1 MAYYSDIETD
11 RRLAELE
18 KKIAKEYRAAN
29 KDLTR
34 TAQEYFEKF
43 EKRYKKEYAAYQD
56 GKYTKA
62 QFDAWV
68 KAQVM
73 RGEHWQHLRDQAAER
88 MTHTNTIAAAYI
100 NSDMPSIWALNFN
113 YEGYRAEQELRG
125 ISFDIAD
132 EWTVR
137 RLMTE
142 EPDLLPTLPPE
153 KAINIPK
160 DQLWNRRK
168 ITQSVNA
175 AIIRGQGTSELAK
188 SFERVVGMNRTSAI
202 RNARTAYTGAQNGGR
217 QQSYEALAAMGVK
230 VEKQWIA
237 TLDGATRPSHMRLD
251 GEIVPYKDTFSNGLQ
266 YPGDR
271 AGSPAEVYNCRCTMK
286 AILDGNR
293 NGTRTRRA
301 RDEKGENQIVEN
313 MTYTGRDGTVSYQKW
328 LKDKQGEKIQRYTL
342 PKDFH
347 DTRNVGNPI
356 SQEDLREVL
365 QLAASS
371 GVRISGVNDTSGGFK
386 HYCGEKRVIIN
397 LITELGRQ
405 TRRQLNG
412 VKNVTPVLRYDNLLG
427 ENGQLDVG
435 SFAST
440 SGRVITLNKF
450 FFDDSDYLIKSYD
463 EEVAEGFFAKGTSYT
478 NILDHEYMHCL
489 CNSNGWIEDK
499 VISAIERVAKELGLK
514 LDKFISDEISIYAA
528 GQTGFGSR
536 QEAVAEVFSKLNG
549 NDAAIAEKI
558 FKEAGLI

>member
-11 RRLAELE
+11 KRLAELE

-73 RGEHWQHLRDQAAER
+73 RGEHWQNLRDQAAER
-88 MTHTNTIAAAYI
+88 LTHTNTIAAAYI
-100 NSDMPSIWALNFN
+100 NNDMPSIWALNFN
-113 YEGYRAEQELRG
+113 YEGYRAEQKLRG

-202 RNARTAYTGAQNGGR
+202 RNAKTAYTGAQNGGR

-230 VEKQWIA
+230 VEKLWIA

-286 AILDGNR
+286 AIL
-293 NGTRTRRA
+293 NGDRKGKRTRRA
-301 RDEKGENQIVEN
+301 RDENGENQIVEN

-356 SQEDLREVL
+356 SQEDLRGVL

-371 GVRISGVNDTSGGFK
+371 GVRISGVNDASGGFK
-386 HYCGEKRVIIN
+386 HYCGKKRVIIN

-405 TRRQLNG
+405 TSRQLNG

-427 ENGQLDVG
+427 KNGQLDVG

-440 SGRVITLNKF
+440 NGRVITLNKF
-450 FFDDSDYLIKSYD
+450 FFDDSDYLIRSY
-463 EEVAEGFFAKGTSYT
+463 ESEVKKGFFAKGTSYT

-499 VISAIERVAKELGLK
+499 VISAIEKVAKELGLK
-514 LDKFISDEISIYAA
+514 SEKFISDEISIYAS

-536 QEAVAEVFSKLNG
+536 QETVAEVFSKLNG
-549 NDAAIAEKI
+549 KDAVIAEKI

>member
-11 RRLAELE
+11 KRLAELE

-73 RGEHWQHLRDQAAER
+73 RGEHWQNLRDQAAER
-88 MTHTNTIAAAYI
+88 LTHTNTIAAAYI
-100 NSDMPSIWALNFN
+100 NNDMPSIWALNFN

-202 RNARTAYTGAQNGGR
+202 RNAKTAYTGAQNGGR

-230 VEKQWIA
+230 VEKLWIA

-286 AILDGNR
+286 AILNGNR
-293 NGTRTRRA
+293 KGTRTRRA
-301 RDEKGENQIVEN
+301 RDENGENQIVEN

-328 LKDKQGEKIQRYTL
+328 LKDKQGEKLQRYTL

-365 QLAASS
+365 QLAANS
-371 GVRISGVNDTSGGFK
+371 GVRVSGVNDTSGGFK
-386 HYCGEKRVIIN
+386 YYCGDKRVIIN
-397 LITELGRQ
+397 LIAELGRQ
-405 TRRQLNG
+405 TSKQLNG

-427 ENGQLDVG
+427 KNGQLDVG

-440 SGRVITLNKF
+440 NGRVITLNKF
-450 FFDDSDYLIKSYD
+450 FFDDSDYLIRSY
-463 EEVAEGFFAKGTSYT
+463 ESEVKKGFFAKGTSYT
-478 NILDHEYMHCL
+478 SIADHEYMHCL

-499 VISAIERVAKELGLK
+499 VISAIENIAKKLGLK
-514 LDKFISDEISIYAA
+514 MDKFISDEISIYAA

-536 QEAVAEVFSKLNG
+536 QEAVAEVFSKLTG
-549 NDAAIAEKI
+549 KDAVIAEKI
-558 FKEAGLI
+558 FKEAGLL

>member
-1 MAYYSDIETD
+1 MTYYSDIETD

-88 MTHTNTIAAAYI
+88 LTHTNTIAAAYI
-100 NSDMPSIWALNFN
+100 NSDMPSIWTLNFN

-175 AIIRGQGTSELAK
+175 AIIRGQGVSELAK
-188 SFERVVGMNRTSAI
+188 SFEHVVGMNRTSAI

-217 QQSYEALAAMGVK
+217 QQSYEALAAMGVD

-251 GEIVPYKDTFSNGLQ
+251 GETVPYKDTFSNGLE
-266 YPGDR
+266 YPGDP

-293 NGTRTRRA
+293 NATRTRRA
-301 RDEKGENQIVEN
+301 RDENGENKIVEN
-313 MTYTGRDGTVSYQKW
+313 MTYAGQGRTVSYQRWIDHKNEKMMQSYVDSAECITTPKKYTEYF
-328 LKDKQGEKIQRYTL
+328 LKGGTSHSREFFDVGYSA
-342 PKDFH
+342 KD
-347 DTRNVGNPI
+347 
-356 SQEDLREVL
+356 DL
-365 QLAASS
+365 
-371 GVRISGVNDTSGGFK
+371 I
-386 HYCGEKRVIIN
+386 
-397 LITELGRQ
+397 
-405 TRRQLNG
+405 
-412 VKNVTPVLRYDNLLG
+412 LRYDMAKQFNISKGVEKRITEDGADEMNIYMQLG
-427 ENGQLDVG
+427 ITKART
-435 SFAST
+435 FRT
-440 SGRVITLNKF
+440 SWRKDAGTDRYRIITAYRF
-450 FFDDSDYLIKSYD
+450 
-463 EEVAEGFFAKGTSYT
+463 
-478 NILDHEYMHCL
+478 
-489 CNSNGWIEDK
+489 K
-499 VISAIERVAKELGLK
+499 VKK
-514 LDKFISDEISIYAA
+514 K
-528 GQTGFGSR
+528 
-536 QEAVAEVFSKLNG
+536 
-549 NDAAIAEKI
+549 
-558 FKEAGLI
+558 

>member
-34 TAQEYFEKF
+34 TAQEYFKKF

-73 RGEHWQHLRDQAAER
+73 RGEHWQNLRDQAAER
-88 MTHTNTIAAAYI
+88 LTHTNTIAATYI
-100 NSDMPSIWALNFN
+100 NNDMPSIWALNFN

-137 RLMTE
+137 RIMTE

-301 RDEKGENQIVEN
+301 RDENGENQIVEN

-356 SQEDLREVL
+356 SQEDLKEVL
-365 QLAASS
+365 QLATNS

-386 HYCGEKRVIIN
+386 YYCGDKKVIIN

-405 TRRQLNG
+405 TSKQLNG

-427 ENGQLDVG
+427 KNGQLDVG

-440 SGRVITLNKF
+440 NGRVITLNKF
-450 FFDDSDYLIKSYD
+450 FFDDSDYLIRSY
-463 EEVAEGFFAKGTSYT
+463 EGEVKKGFFAKGTSYT

-499 VISAIERVAKELGLK
+499 VISAIEKVAKELGLK
-514 LDKFISDEISIYAA
+514 SEKFISDEISIYAS

-536 QEAVAEVFSKLNG
+536 QETVAEVFSKLNG
-549 NDAAIAEKI
+549 KDAVIAEKI

>member
-11 RRLAELE
+11 KRLAELE

-73 RGEHWQHLRDQAAER
+73 RGEHWQNIRDQAAER
-88 MTHTNTIAAAYI
+88 LTHTNTIAAAYI

-175 AIIRGQGTSELAK
+175 AIIRGQGVSELAK
-188 SFERVVGMNRTSAI
+188 SFEHVVGMNRTSAI

-217 QQSYEALAAMGVK
+217 QQSYEALAAMGVD

-251 GEIVPYKDTFSNGLQ
+251 GETVPYKDTFSNGLE
-266 YPGDR
+266 YPGDP

-293 NGTRTRRA
+293 NATRTRRA
-301 RDEKGENQIVEN
+301 RDENGENKIVEN
-313 MTYTGRDGTVSYQKW
+313 MTYTGQGRTVSYHRWINK
-328 LKDKQGEKIQRYTL
+328 KIETGHDHALYTRGDPL
-342 PKDFH
+342 LEVTGDMKTVKPK
-347 DTRNVGNPI
+347 
-356 SQEDLREVL
+356 EY
-365 QLAASS
+365 LAIVNMLSAE
-371 GVRISGVNDTSGGFK
+371 GVA
-386 HYCGEKRVIIN
+386 IIN
-397 LITELGRQ
+397 SGSPDRIFYQLQNGKAGIMAWPDKISEGAILHEVHHFEQDKKRGFAGFEEAMSDP
-405 TRRQLNG
+405 RR
-412 VKNVTPVLRYDNLLG
+412 RY
-427 ENGQLDVG
+427 
-435 SFAST
+435 A
-440 SGRVITLNKF
+440 
-450 FFDDSDYLIKSYD
+450 
-463 EEVAEGFFAKGTSYT
+463 EEKEAY
-478 NILDHEYMHCL
+478 
-489 CNSNGWIEDK
+489 
-499 VISAIERVAKELGLK
+499 AIEIE
-514 LDKFISDEISIYAA
+514 
-528 GQTGFGSR
+528 
-536 QEAVAEVFSKLNG
+536 
-549 NDAAIAEKI
+549 IAEKLGRKDIATRLRGNLREERNRI
-558 FKEAGLI
+558 FHG

>member
-88 MTHTNTIAAAYI
+88 LTHTNTIAAAYI

-175 AIIRGQGTSELAK
+175 AIIRGQGVSELAK
-188 SFERVVGMNRTSAI
+188 SFEHVVGMNRTSAI

-217 QQSYEALAAMGVK
+217 QQSYEALAAMGVD

-301 RDEKGENQIVEN
+301 RDENGENQIVEN

-405 TRRQLNG
+405 TSRQLNG

-499 VISAIERVAKELGLK
+499 VIFAIERVAKELGLK